1 MGGQHM
7 EALLA
12 NVGHEFRT
20 PLASLVAALEI
31 IEDETDLDPVQA
43 RMVAAMG
50 SSVRRL
56 TDLVETVVDFSEVQ
70 AGRRRPE
77 ARAFD
82 PAGLTAELVSEV
94 QLRTDAGRVSVG
106 WTVGRAVPHRVVGDA
121 DGARRV
127 LQQLLDNAV
136 KFTDR
141 GRIEVTVDHVTQGP
155 VVPAL
160 LFVVQDTG
168 IGFSAEHRRHIFEPF
183 TQVDGSVTRRYG
195 GAGLGLAL
203 CDRLVAQ
210 IGGRLWCE
218 GDPGAG
224 SRFSFLL
231 PLGRQVPSSA
241 PESARQHT
249 GRRRLTSIS
258 KTA

>member
-1 MGGQHM
+1 MGGQHT
-7 EALLA
+7 EAFLA
-12 NVGHEFRT
+12 NVSHEFRT
-20 PLASLVAALEI
+20 PLASLVAALELI
-31 IEDETDLDPVQA
+31 ADETDLDPVQA
-43 RMVAAMG
+43 RMVTAMG

-56 TDLVETVVDFSEVQ
+56 TDLVETVLDFSEIET
-70 AGRRRPE
+70 GRRRPG

-82 PAGLTAELVSEV
+82 PARLTAELVSATAP
-94 QLRTDAGRVSVG
+94 RADANQVTVG
-106 WTVGRAVPHRVVGDA
+106 WSVDPGVPCRVVGDA

-141 GRIEVTVDHVTQGP
+141 GWIEVTVKHVTQGP

-160 LFVVQDTG
+160 LFTVQDTG
-168 IGFSAEHRRHIFEPF
+168 IGFSAEHQRHIFEPF
-183 TQVDGSVTRRYG
+183 TQVDGSTTRRYG
-195 GAGLGLAL
+195 GTGLGLAL

-210 IGGRLWCE
+210 IGGQLWCE

-231 PLGRQVPSSA
+231 PLGSQVASSA
-241 PESARQHT
+241 SAGSAPKG
-249 GRRRLTSIS
+249 GRRRSTSTS